1 MSTLTFPAPSSH
13 IVTQRLRIMEFTLD
27 HEAPYFSNMRRRTSR
42 KDSDLNGVVDVR
54 YTGGARM
61 LLLIEVGTG
70 RWRVKIPVMV
80 SDLDLESKLWLKI
93 RLAPMCPWIG
103 TLGLGFVGPPS
114 IKVQLNPYNR
124 IRLMKIPI
132 LQAFLTKFFTVDLPA
147 LITLPKRLEINIPPA
162 VTAGEPPLQ
171 PVAVGH
177 AAQAQ
182 DARLLRCA

>member
-1 MSTLTFPAPSSH
+1 LPAL
-13 IVTQRLRIMEFTLD
+13 QRLRIMEFTLD

-70 RWRVKIPVMV
+70 RWRIKIPVMV

-103 TLGLGFVGPPS
+103 TLGLGFVGSPS

-132 LQAFLTKFFTVDLPA
+132 IQAFLTKLLTVDLPA
-147 LITLPKRLEINIPPA
+147 LITLPKRLEINIPP
-162 VTAGEPPLQ
+162 TAS
-171 PVAVGH
+171 ARASSSTT
-177 AAQAQ
+177 AACTRAS
-182 DARLLRCA
+182 RCATRASRP